1 MSVFN
6 PKNTLLQASQLLIFL
21 GEDDTADRIAN
32 SISMALKNLRK
43 VEGGQVKMDSKSVD
57 QSQVDAIE
65 IVSILGKIKRDQELQ
80 RAKTS
85 LVTNLDLWTL
95 DSFFSSFCARQ
106 CFFCIFHSHNKG
118 DLYTLFWSGV
128 SKFQFLEVLSGF
140 KRDTQT

>member
-1 MSVFN
+1 MSN
-6 PKNTLLQASQLLIFL
+6 FL

-85 LVTNLDLWTL
+85 LVTNLDL
-95 DSFFSSFCARQ
+95 
-106 CFFCIFHSHNKG
+106 
-118 DLYTLFWSGV
+118 
-128 SKFQFLEVLSGF
+128 
-140 KRDTQT
+140 

>member
-1 MSVFN
+1 M
-6 PKNTLLQASQLLIFL
+6 IFL

-85 LVTNLDLWTL
+85 LVTNLDL
-95 DSFFSSFCARQ
+95 
-106 CFFCIFHSHNKG
+106 
-118 DLYTLFWSGV
+118 
-128 SKFQFLEVLSGF
+128 
-140 KRDTQT
+140 

>member
-1 MSVFN
+1 
-6 PKNTLLQASQLLIFL
+6 
-21 GEDDTADRIAN
+21 
-32 SISMALKNLRK
+32 MALKNLRK

-95 DSFFSSFCARQ
+95 DSFFLRFVPGSA
-106 CFFCIFHSHNKG
+106 FCIFHSHNKG

-128 SKFQFLEVLSGF
+128 SKFQFFEVFSF
-140 KRDTQT
+140 FQRNTQT